1 MSYFTKKRRSLGM
14 YAAVT
19 ITLLALCTWRLEIDW
34 GLILVN
40 FQVSVVRFTKTYL
53 PMDFSQL
60 REQLYQLWIT
70 VVISIAGAFVGML
83 LAFFSALAISSKTS
97 RYRVL
102 KYLVR
107 ALASLTRNIPE
118 AVWAVLLLPLLWY
131 GDFLGFLVLCII
143 SYGFLTRSF
152 ADSIDET
159 NASCIKALEATGANY
174 WQIVVH
180 AVIPETMPS
189 LISWTLYAA
198 ENNIRSAT
206 VVGMLAGGGI
216 GYLMSIYQGGL
227 YIGYMGYQLMA
238 SCILLI
244 IITVIITDKISAQIR
259 KRII

>member
-1 MSYFTKKRRSLGM
+1 M
-14 YAAVT
+14 
-19 ITLLALCTWRLEIDW
+19 
-34 GLILVN
+34 
-40 FQVSVVRFTKTYL
+40 
-53 PMDFSQL
+53 
-60 REQLYQLWIT
+60 
-70 VVISIAGAFVGML
+70 
-83 LAFFSALAISSKTS
+83 
-97 RYRVL
+97 L

-198 ENNIRSAT
+198 E
-206 VVGMLAGGGI
+206 
-216 GYLMSIYQGGL
+216 
-227 YIGYMGYQLMA
+227 
-238 SCILLI
+238 
-244 IITVIITDKISAQIR
+244 KISEVPQLSECLPAAVSGI
-259 KRII
+259 

>member
-1 MSYFTKKRRSLGM
+1 MKYFTRKRFSLGM
-14 YAAVT
+14 YTGVILVLMT
-19 ITLLALCTWRLEIDW
+19 LCTWRLEIDW
-34 GLILVN
+34 GLILTN
-40 FQVSVVRFTKTYL
+40 FQVSVIRFTKTYL
-53 PMDFSQL
+53 PLDLSQWSQ
-60 REQLYQLWIT
+60 QLYQLWIT
-70 VVISIAGAFVGML
+70 VVISIAGAFVGMV
-83 LAFFSALAISSKTS
+83 LAFFSSLAISSRTS
-97 RYRVL
+97 RFCAL
-102 KYLVR
+102 KYVVR
-107 ALASLTRNIPE
+107 AFASLTRNIPE

-131 GDFLGFLVLCII
+131 GDFLGFIVLCII

-159 NASCIKALEATGANY
+159 NASCMEALEATGAGY

-180 AVIPETMPS
+180 AILPETMPS

-227 YIGYMGYQLMA
+227 YVGYTGYQLMA

-244 IITVIITDKISAQIR
+244 IITVIITDQLSSQIR
-259 KRII
+259 KRIM

>member
-1 MSYFTKKRRSLGM
+1 
-14 YAAVT
+14 
-19 ITLLALCTWRLEIDW
+19 
-34 GLILVN
+34 
-40 FQVSVVRFTKTYL
+40 
-53 PMDFSQL
+53 
-60 REQLYQLWIT
+60 
-70 VVISIAGAFVGML
+70 ML
-83 LAFFSALAISSKTS
+83 LAFFSSLAISSKTS

-238 SCILLI
+238 SCILFI
-244 IITVIITDKISAQIR
+244 IITVIITDQISAQIR

>member
-1 MSYFTKKRRSLGM
+1 MKYFAMKRWSWAICAG
-14 YAAVT
+14 AVIAL
-19 ITLLALCTWRLEIDW
+19 ITLCTWRLEIDW
-34 GLILVN
+34 KLILTN

-53 PMDFSQL
+53 PIDFSQL

-70 VVISIAGAFVGML
+70 IVISIAGAFVGMV
-83 LAFFSALAISSKTS
+83 LAFFSSLAISSKTS
-97 RYRVL
+97 HYRAL
-102 KYLVR
+102 KYLIR
-107 ALASLTRNIPE
+107 GFASLTRNIPE

-131 GDFLGFLVLCII
+131 GDFLGFIVLCII

-159 NASCIKALEATGANY
+159 NASCMEALEATGAGY
-174 WQIVVH
+174 WQIIVH

-227 YIGYMGYQLMA
+227 YISYTGYQLMA

-244 IITVIITDKISAQIR
+244 IITVIITDQISSQIR

>member
-1 MSYFTKKRRSLGM
+1 MCIRDR
-14 YAAVT
+14 
-19 ITLLALCTWRLEIDW
+19 
-34 GLILVN
+34 
-40 FQVSVVRFTKTYL
+40 
-53 PMDFSQL
+53 
-60 REQLYQLWIT
+60 
-70 VVISIAGAFVGML
+70 
-83 LAFFSALAISSKTS
+83 
-97 RYRVL
+97 
-102 KYLVR
+102 VR

-227 YIGYMGYQLMA
+227 YILSLIHILPASSSWDIFSSMRAILIFRFFIAALTCSFFYVYYYRKIKLEKQGNMKNISYKCKIYIALNGDLYYNANRLRRETVWNCKCMICIRALTEEKSCMEFPFPYQA
-238 SCILLI
+238 ARHWDCWDV
-244 IITVIITDKISAQIR
+244 TVPVSLRRFAF
-259 KRII
+259 